1 MREHRAPP
9 NLIIAAPGSILSC
22 ADERRGALREG
33 FGHCHHA
40 HQIRSGTPMQTEG
53 FQKRKTVMLF
63 ILLTSTLAFAGIHD
77 ACHTEKRELRI
88 LAVCL
93 YGSCH

>member
-1 MREHRAPP
+1 
-9 NLIIAAPGSILSC
+9 
-22 ADERRGALREG
+22 
-33 FGHCHHA
+33 
-40 HQIRSGTPMQTEG
+40 MQTEG